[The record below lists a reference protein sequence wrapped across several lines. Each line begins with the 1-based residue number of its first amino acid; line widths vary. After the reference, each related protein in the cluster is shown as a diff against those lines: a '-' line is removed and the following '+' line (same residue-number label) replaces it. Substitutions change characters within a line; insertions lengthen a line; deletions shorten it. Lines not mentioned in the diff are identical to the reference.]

1 MKITSDLTNLT
12 TAICILTIQMF
23 TEWTL
28 STFYFENRTI
38 CHDFFAERRS
48 RIVLLHVELVLVR
61 RETPQKYVH
70 IFGEDK
76 KIHFGQSWKL
86 YYFVV
91 GNADANFA
99 LVVLLLCCVAA
110 DLQG

>member
-1 MKITSDLTNLT
+1 MRNDHPGGHLLLVRPRRHNYG
-12 TAICILTIQMF
+12 MYF
-23 TEWTL
+23 
-28 STFYFENRTI
+28 FENRPI
-38 CHDFFAERRS
+38 CYDFFAERRS

-110 DLQG
+110 ALHG

>member
-1 MKITSDLTNLT
+1 MTTQVATYCWYGHDVITTVCTFLKIDP
-12 TAICILTIQMF
+12 F
-23 TEWTL
+23 VR
-28 STFYFENRTI
+28 Y
-38 CHDFFAERRS
+38 DFFAERRS

-91 GNADANFA
+91 GNTDANFA

-110 DLQG
+110 ALHG

>member
-1 MKITSDLTNLT
+1 MTTQVATYCWYGHDVITTV
-12 TAICILTIQMF
+12 
-23 TEWTL
+23 
-28 STFYFENRTI
+28 STFYFENRPI

-48 RIVLLHVELVLVR
+48 RIVFLHVELVLVR
-61 RETPQKYVH
+61 QETPQKYAH
-70 IFGEDK
+70 IFGEDQ

-86 YYFVV
+86 YYFVI

-110 DLQG
+110 ALHG